1 MPEDTNQSSLRPGV
15 QGGDERSAQTTAAEI
30 ADQAQNSAQHAA
42 GQAQA
47 KLREQLNQRSSQAA
61 TKITEQASDMRS
73 VGEALRDQGKDG
85 PARAA
90 DRIAGYAESIG
101 GYLRDKDSDHL
112 LADME
117 DFGRRQPW
125 AIAAGGLTLGF
136 IASRFLKASSS
147 RRYQTRAVSS
157 RPEQVNRPPS
167 PSPGSGVGAQ
177 TPPTPAKPGAVPVV

>member
-30 ADQAQNSAQHAA
+30 AGQAQNSAQHAA

-125 AIAAGGLTLGF
+125 AIAVSVSMP
-136 IASRFLKASSS
+136 SRQAWSRPTCPSS
-147 RRYQTRAVSS
+147 RGPMPVATS
-157 RPEQVNRPPS
+157 RWAYRR
-167 PSPGSGVGAQ
+167 
-177 TPPTPAKPGAVPVV
+177 